1 MFKKLN
7 NLSFVIGLF
16 FVLISFILLADCL
29 LRAGEV
35 LKVNLYSGIVFLVFG
50 LIMLILKSEE

>member
-1 MFKKLN
+1 
-7 NLSFVIGLF
+7 
-16 FVLISFILLADCL
+16 